1 MALTN
6 HPDFIEP
13 DWPAPATVKAVVTTR
28 NTGESLPPFDSFN
41 LAGHVEDSPEHVQ
54 ANRQLLRQTLQ
65 LPAEP
70 VSLQQVHGIRVVRAE
85 LAAEVEIADASTT
98 KELNTVCT
106 VMTADCLPVLIC
118 NQAGDQVAAVHAGW
132 RGLVGG
138 ILETSVN
145 TFQQPGEELIAWL
158 GPAIGPEAFEVGDE
172 VRQMYVEADADLAEA
187 FVTGKPG
194 KWYLDIYQAARTRLE
209 KLGVSEIHGGG
220 LCTHTDAARFY
231 SYRRDGVTGRMASM
245 IWITA

>member
-13 DWPAPATVKAVVTTR
+13 DWPAPAAVKAVVTTR
-28 NTGESLPPFDSFN
+28 NSGESLPPFDSFN
-41 LAGHVEDSPEHVQ
+41 VADHVEDAPEHVL

-70 VSLQQVHGIRVVRAE
+70 VWLQQVHGIQVVRAE
-85 LAAEVEIADASTT
+85 LAAESEIADASTT
-98 KELNTVCT
+98 EEINTVCT

-118 NQAGDQVAAVHAGW
+118 NQAGTQVAAVHAGW
-132 RGLVGG
+132 RGLVDG

-145 TFQQPGEELIAWL
+145 TFQQPGQELIAWL
-158 GPAIGPEAFEVGDE
+158 GPAIGPDAFEVGD
-172 VRQMYVEADADLAEA
+172 VVQQMYVDADADLADA
-187 FVTGKPG
+187 FVAGKPG
-194 KWYLDIYQAARTRLE
+194 KWYLDIYQAARIRLD
-209 KLGVSEIHGGG
+209 KLGVFKIYGGG
-220 LCTHTDAARFY
+220 LCTHTDSARFY